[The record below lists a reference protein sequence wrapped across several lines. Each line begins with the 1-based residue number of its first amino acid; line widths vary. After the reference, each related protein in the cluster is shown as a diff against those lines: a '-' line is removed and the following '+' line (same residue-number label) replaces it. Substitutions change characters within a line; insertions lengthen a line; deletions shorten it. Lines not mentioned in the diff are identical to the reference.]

1 MQGFLCGSGWLGGP
15 QTCLIKKGEFS
26 VCKFTLPFLT
36 ASLEWNVRDGKLV
49 FRLDPVG
56 VRQ

>member
-1 MQGFLCGSGWLGGP
+1 M
-15 QTCLIKKGEFS
+15 
-26 VCKFTLPFLT
+26 CKFTLPFLT

-49 FRLDPVG
+49 FQLDPVG